1 MRRRTLLTAA
11 LAAMA
16 VAPEAFAQTTTPT
29 RPPLPL
35 IEPQNELER
44 ALLAATDPGSGEA
57 ERDAFRRLFL
67 RSNVAL
73 ALSANAPDAPPAQ
86 VEPRPGFRT
95 CLIFT
100 SSARVTE
107 IMGEA
112 TPRIVLTGRQALE
125 RVRGTNVVI
134 NINRRPFVTL
144 DAEGVEGFLA
154 LPEGREEDA
163 GEAAEPSEPPASTG
177 PTQ

>member
-1 MRRRTLLTAA
+1 MRRRTFLTATAAA
-11 LAAMA
+11 LATASPA
-16 VAPEAFAQTTTPT
+16 AFAQIRSPT
-29 RPPLPL
+29 SLPV

-44 ALLAATDPGSGEA
+44 ALVAATDPGSGEP

-73 ALSANAPDAPPAQ
+73 ALSANSPDAPPAQ
-86 VEPRPGFRT
+86 VEPRPGHRT

-100 SSARVTE
+100 SSARATE
-107 IMGEA
+107 IMGA
-112 TPRIVLTGRQALE
+112 DTPRVMLRGRQALE

-134 NINRRPFVTL
+134 NINRRPFITL

-154 LPEGREEDA
+154 LPEGRET
-163 GEAAEPSEPPASTG
+163 EAPEEAPPAPQSTG
-177 PTQ
+177 PSQ